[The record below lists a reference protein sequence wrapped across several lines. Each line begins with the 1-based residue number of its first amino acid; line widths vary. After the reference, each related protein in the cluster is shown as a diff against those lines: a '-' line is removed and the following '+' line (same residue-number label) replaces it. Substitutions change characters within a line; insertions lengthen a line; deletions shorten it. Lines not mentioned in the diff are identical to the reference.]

1 MPLNIGNSKI
11 GTLYLGSTKI
21 DSVYLGST
29 KLYQAAHASSW
40 NGFILQIKW
49 SPEKNDNIAIQGLKA
64 DGAALTTSDIE
75 QGKCSVNG
83 TESSLSSSEISDAL
97 TGSLTK
103 YCSLIEFW
111 IKKPDAKSLTY
122 HTNQYY
128 QPSGTCLVNIWKYDS
143 SGNTQLVVEDEQVTM
158 AVNTDYTFNV

>member
-29 KLYQAAHASSW
+29 KLYQAVPASLW
-40 NGFILQIKW
+40 DGFILQIKW
-49 SPEKNDNIAIQGLKA
+49 SPEKNDNITVQGLKA

-75 QGKCSVNG
+75 QGKCIVNG
-83 TESSLSSSEISDAL
+83 TESSLSSSEISDAI
-97 TGSLTK
+97 TGTLTK
-103 YCSLIEFW
+103 YCSAIEFW
-111 IKKPDAKSLTY
+111 IKKPDATSLTF

-128 QPSGTCLVNIWKYDS
+128 QPSGTCHVNIWKYNS

-158 AVNTDYTFNV
+158 TVNTDYTFNV